1 MPYKKIAGS
10 SMYTTHAYIY
20 LYIYVHAHIYIYIYM
35 HTYSWKSL
43 KHPITLYAFGVCV
56 CAICLSIYLSI
67 YLYIHTYIQYI
78 HIHSCTDS
86 WPRKHHPTRPWST
99 QLLSN
104 LHCLP
109 IGSPQQSWHR
119 PSRPELP
126 RPVVGFNPLKNINLC
141 KIVITNKKKNG
152 FYIGNRQSLNRI
164 GGSQ

>member
-1 MPYKKIAGS
+1 
-10 SMYTTHAYIY
+10 MYM
-20 LYIYVHAHIYIYIYM
+20 HIYIYAYIFMKIPKTSYN
-35 HTYSWKSL
+35 
-43 KHPITLYAFGVCV
+43 PICLWCVCV
-56 CAICLSIYLSI
+56 PYAYLSIYLSI
-67 YLYIHTYIQYI
+67 YTYIHTYIHTYIQYI

>member
-1 MPYKKIAGS
+1 
-10 SMYTTHAYIY
+10 MYTTHAYIY
-20 LYIYVHAHIYIYIYM
+20 LYIYVHAHIYIYAYIFMKIPKTSYN
-35 HTYSWKSL
+35 
-43 KHPITLYAFGVCV
+43 PICLWCVCV
-56 CAICLSIYLSI
+56 CHMPIYLSI
-67 YLYIHTYIQYI
+67 YTYIHTYIQYI